1 MKITKFITAL
11 AFVAGLTTVQDAQAQ
26 GFLKKLKEKA
36 ESAAGNLGEGN
47 KDWNGFAIP
56 DDKDGQKDL
65 ENTKLDGTT
74 FTKDKLDISG
84 IYVSQK
90 AIGLSTD
97 LSRGVEKTIQKFAVQ
112 ASPDCKKIT
121 FTHLGT
127 TNIIKNFVVKP
138 ANENDPNQ
146 TDFKLLEKGILLNAK
161 FNNETEYR
169 WEGIFTDSIDY
180 QDKIAKNGRSF
191 GYISMLEVGVFVM
204 HEFVRPVNGVTTC
217 VGGSQ
222 FKSEADEQAKY
233 LKYYPFNLIYK
244 KGKNV
249 SKWTKEAIVKE
260 LLRQSDVRCALWLGG
275 LAANASMPDKV
286 TGFKEEPS
294 NPDLLKA
301 AQARAKEFGWKET
314 IISVYPITG
323 WSNVIKPLGGQ
334 YLNTLV
340 ARDMNIVAVMKTPS
354 GECAFETIVV
364 RMDNAYTVGSQAENY
379 AGKKVYH
386 WANGNLTPIDCSKT
400 KK

>member
-1 MKITKFITAL
+1 MKITKFIIAL
-11 AFVAGLTTVQDAQAQ
+11 TFFAGLTTVQEAQAQ
-26 GFLKKLKEKA
+26 GFLKKMKEKA

-191 GYISMLEVGVFVM
+191 GYISMLEAGVFVM
-204 HEFVRPVNGVTTC
+204 HEFVSPVNGVTTC
-217 VGGSQ
+217 VGGSR

-294 NPDLLKA
+294 NADLLKA

-314 IISVYPITG
+314 IISVYPITE

-364 RMDNAYTVGSQAENY
+364 RMDNAYTVGSQTENY

-400 KK
+400 K

>member
-1 MKITKFITAL
+1 MKKTILAL
-11 AFVAGLTTVQDAQAQ
+11 ASIAFVSIGVNQLQAQ
-26 GFLKKLKEKA
+26 VLGRLKNKVGQAGTVGF
-36 ESAAGNLGEGN
+36 GGGD
-47 KDWNGFAIP
+47 KDWNGFQLP
-56 DDKDGQKDL
+56 SEKDGKKDL

-90 AIGLSTD
+90 AIGLSSD
-97 LSRGVEKTIQKFAVQ
+97 LKIERTIQKFAVQ
-112 ASPDCKKIT
+112 ASPDCKKIV

-138 ANENDPNQ
+138 TNENDPNG
-146 TDFKLLEKGILLNAK
+146 TDLKLLEKGMILNAK
-161 FNNETEYR
+161 FSNETEYR
-169 WEGIFTDSIDY
+169 WSGVYTDSIDY
-180 QDKIAKNGRSF
+180 QDKIAKNSRSVD
-191 GYISMLEVGVFVM
+191 YISMLEPGVFVM
-204 HEFVRPVNGVTTC
+204 HELVRPVNGVTTC
-217 VGGSQ
+217 AGGSL

-249 SKWTKEAIVKE
+249 SKWTKDAIVKE
-260 LLRQSDVRCALWLGG
+260 LLRQSDVRCAMELGAS
-275 LAANASMPDKV
+275 AANATMPEKV

-294 NPDLLKA
+294 NADLLKA
-301 AQARAKEFGWKET
+301 AQARAKAFGWKET
-314 IISVYPITG
+314 IVSVYPISE
-323 WSNVIKPLGGQ
+323 WSNVIKPLGAQ
-334 YLNTLV
+334 QLNTLI

-364 RMDNAYTVGSQAENY
+364 RMDNAYTVGSQTENY

>member
-1 MKITKFITAL
+1 MKITTILKSFVFVFALVIT
-11 AFVAGLTTVQDAQAQ
+11 QDSQAQ
-26 GFLKKLKEKA
+26 FLKKLKEKVGQ
-36 ESAAGNLGEGN
+36 AGEAGFGGGD
-47 KDWNGFAIP
+47 KDWNGFALP
-56 DDKDGQKDL
+56 TEKDGQKDL

-97 LSRGVEKTIQKFAVQ
+97 LSRGVEITIQKFAVQ
-112 ASPDCKKIT
+112 ASPDCKKIV

-138 ANENDPNQ
+138 TNENDPTG
-146 TDFKLLEKGILLNAK
+146 TDLKLLEKGIILNAK
-161 FNNETEYR
+161 FANETEYR
-169 WEGIFTDSIDY
+169 WEGTYTDSIDY
-180 QDKIAKNGRSF
+180 QDKIAKNGRNLD
-191 GYISMLEVGVFVM
+191 YISTLEPGVFVM
-204 HEFVRPVNGVTTC
+204 HELVRPVNGVTTC
-217 VGGSQ
+217 VGGSL
-222 FKSEADEQAKY
+222 FKDEADKQAAY

-260 LLRQSDVRCALWLGG
+260 LLRQSDIRCAMVLGAN
-275 LAANASMPDKV
+275 AANATMPNKI
-286 TGFKEEPS
+286 TFKEEPS
-294 NPDLLKA
+294 NADLLKA

-314 IISVYPITG
+314 IISVYPIKE
-323 WSNVIKPLGGQ
+323 WSNVIKQVGPQL
-334 YLNTLV
+334 LNTLV
-340 ARDMNIVAVMKTPS
+340 AREMNIVAVMKTPS

-364 RMDNAYTVGSQAENY
+364 RMDNAYTVGSQTENY

-386 WANGNLTPIDCSKT
+386 WANGDLNPIDCSKI

>member
-26 GFLKKLKEKA
+26 GFLKKIKEKA
-36 ESAAGNLGEGN
+36 ESAVGNLGEGN
-47 KDWNGFAIP
+47 RDWNGFAIP

-84 IYVSQK
+84 IYISQK
-90 AIGLSTD
+90 PIGLSTD

-138 ANENDPNQ
+138 TNDRDANDV
-146 TDFKLLEKGILLNAK
+146 DAKILEKGMILNAA
-161 FNNETEYR
+161 FANETEYA
-169 WEGIFTDSIDY
+169 WSGVFTDSIDY

-191 GYISMLEVGVFVM
+191 GYISMLETGVFVM
-204 HEFVRPVNGVTTC
+204 HEYVAPHNGVTTC
-217 VGGSQ
+217 AGGSR
-222 FKSEADEQAKY
+222 FKSDADEQAKY

-260 LLRQSDVRCALWLGG
+260 LLRQSDVRCGVYLSSAS
-275 LAANASMPDKV
+275 ANAQMPDKV
-286 TGFKEEPS
+286 TGFAEEPS
-294 NPDLLKA
+294 NADLLKA
-301 AQARAKEFGWKET
+301 AQARAKYFGWKET
-314 IISVYPITG
+314 IVSVYPISE

-340 ARDMNIVAVMKTPS
+340 AREMNIVAVMKTPS

-386 WANGNLTPIDCSKT
+386 YANGSLTPIDCSKT